1 VNNNLLFLSKK
12 SINTNEMNRLIIIA
26 HPKKDSFNYIIKDR
40 LIKEFESRGDK
51 VKVRDLYELNFNPI
65 LGIDEIRYT
74 KENKVCPDIAV
85 EQSYIDWAEELIFIY
100 PLWWNAFPAIL
111 KGYIDRVFTNG
122 FAFRITKNGPVGML
136 KNKKVRLITSAGM
149 DDESLKNSGVFE
161 GLKITQDMGVF
172 EFCGMEVL
180 DHSYI
185 TESTSLSEE
194 EKENIIENLVEKIY
208 KRESELEKM

>member
-1 VNNNLLFLSKK
+1 
-12 SINTNEMNRLIIIA
+12 MNRLIIIA

-65 LGIDEIRYT
+65 LGIDEIKYT
-74 KENKVCPDIAV
+74 KENKICPDIAV
-85 EQSYIDWAEELIFIY
+85 EQSYIEWAEELILIY

-111 KGYIDRVFTNG
+111 KGYIDRVFING
-122 FAFRITKNGPVGML
+122 FAFKITPNGPEGML
-136 KNKKVRLITSAGM
+136 KNIKVRLITSAGM
-149 DDESLKNSGVFE
+149 DEESLKNSGVFE
-161 GLKITQDMGVF
+161 GLKITQDRGVF

-180 DHSYI
+180 DHFYL

-194 EKENIIENLVEKIY
+194 EKTRILEDLITKVSVEQIGAFE
-208 KRESELEKM
+208 RRS